1 MRVLGV
7 RIAWHVTRPTSST
20 VKCSTAALAGDE
32 QVGMRAAGSE
42 PGCRRASR
50 ATPAN
55 RVHAATV
62 LGDAR
67 AASSVVVVPTPTD
80 HMVFRKSTRDVKA
93 RSAANENTNETQGGG
108 GGPGVR
114 RPGDGLDPCSNS

>member
-20 VKCSTAALAGDE
+20 VKRSTAARAGDE
-32 QVGMRAAGSE
+32 QVGMWAAGSE
-42 PGCRRASR
+42 PGRRRASR

-80 HMVFRKSTRDVKA
+80 PMVFRKSTRDVKA
-93 RSAANENTNETQGGG
+93 RSAAKESTNETRGGG
-108 GGPGVR
+108 GGLGVG
-114 RPGDGLDPCSNS
+114 RPGDGLGPCSNS